1 MISAL
6 AARARRRALTRS
18 AGGPPCAGRQ
28 HDATDLF
35 LPNSADWSE
44 LPTDM
49 QQYWAW
55 MRAQGHL
62 AWWGQFNWTLQ
73 TYLRLRAVG
82 FCCGLARE
90 IPAEGI
96 VVAHRDFLPTDLR
109 PSRRQLMVCLLADRN
124 RGGSRGH
131 HPYAQIHV
139 VQNPH
144 DDFLTHASPGWRA
157 YYMPQWPQPGL
168 LPRDP
173 DRGDRF
179 EVAAFFGYEHNLASE
194 LRNPQVRVLGL
205 LAQAAIQALQLL
217 ARRRPRRPRRGVRI
231 PGEPA
236 ERARLPGSAVA
247 RGDLC
252 GDQAPSR
259 RPGPAAADDTQRIH
273 PRAGRSPGA
282 PGRTVAAPVHR
293 GHRAGVRR
301 VGGCVAVGPSHVS
314 PSPRMGLPP
323 PQRRDR
329 ARTRSDA
336 SAGDSRLLVLRGR
349 ARDLGLNQP
358 VRLKRVDEAGEVLL
372 EHLPLDVVLLE
383 QRLDDPIEIVM

>member
-1 MISAL
+1 VKDGSM
-6 AARARRRALTRS
+6 
-18 AGGPPCAGRQ
+18 PPPI
-28 HDATDLF
+28 F
-35 LPNSADWSE
+35 FFIPNSTDWSE

-55 MRAQGHL
+55 MRAQGHV

-73 TYLRLRAVG
+73 TYLRLRAEG

-124 RGGSRGH
+124 RSGSSGR

-179 EVAAFFGYEHNLASE
+179 EVAAFFGYEHNLAPE
-194 LRNPQVRVLGL
+194 LRNPQWTAQLRDLGLIWRSLPRHQWHDYRDVDVVIAVRKFGYWDFSNKPPSKLYNCWHAGVPAVLGAESAFRANRRSDL
-205 LAQAAIQALQLL
+205 DYLEVQSLEETAAAI
-217 ARRRPRRPRRGVRI
+217 RRLRDDPDMRQRMIRNGFTRAQEVHP
-231 PGEPA
+231 
-236 ERARLPGSAVA
+236 ARLAEQWQRLFTEAIVPAYGEWADASPWARAMFRHRRAWAFRHRRVA
-247 RGDLC
+247 TG
-252 GDQAPSR
+252 
-259 RPGPAAADDTQRIH
+259 H
-273 PRAGRSPGA
+273 A
-282 PGRTVAAPVHR
+282 PGRTHAQAI
-293 GHRAGVRR
+293 RAF
-301 VGGCVAVGPSHVS
+301 S
-314 PSPRMGLPP
+314 PSRKSP
-323 PQRRDR
+323 
-329 ARTRSDA
+329 
-336 SAGDSRLLVLRGR
+336 
-349 ARDLGLNQP
+349 
-358 VRLKRVDEAGEVLL
+358 
-372 EHLPLDVVLLE
+372 
-383 QRLDDPIEIVM
+383 